1 MTSGD
6 LSALLNYLT
15 ILHLLRTSPHH
26 FKSHHYHQDPYFM
39 FVMTTILFLTAGGC
53 QAFIHTLVHLDC
65 GFRLGSFFLLKPV
78 TMGRTEG
85 PAPFWQYWSQVALY
99 FCWKASWEL
108 FQRSEF
114 TKVCMKTSKYLLKL
128 QTQNLCHSKSM
139 NISVILVAFSL
150 FWETI
155 QNKESKGCLS
165 TICEWFSCNLRYPF
179 NFLNISTAPASCHR
193 SDFPLPFLSWRETLS
208 TSTMPAEQ
216 TATTSGHSSVCR
228 ASNQTVENDWFAD
241 FEGRFAWIPSF
252 DQKCLQTMTLVAL
265 KMSSWKQLD
274 PSFLWMRMLKHYK
287 ALIHSYGTGVKV
299 EISIPKPYSISQ
311 LGKHFTQPLVVW
323 DSLAVVN
330 GPWLWPN

>member
-1 MTSGD
+1 
-6 LSALLNYLT
+6 
-15 ILHLLRTSPHH
+15 
-26 FKSHHYHQDPYFM
+26 M

-155 QNKESKGCLS
+155 QNKGIKGV
-165 TICEWFSCNLRYPF
+165 FVYNLRVVF
-179 NFLNISTAPASCHR
+179 MQLA
-193 SDFPLPFLSWRETLS
+193 LPFQLPEHLHSTRFLPPVWLSPPIFVMTRNPLHQYHASRTNSNDIRPFFCMSSLKSNRGKRLICRLWRQIRMNSQLWS
-208 TSTMPAEQ
+208 
-216 TATTSGHSSVCR
+216 
-228 ASNQTVENDWFAD
+228 
-241 FEGRFAWIPSF
+241 
-252 DQKCLQTMTLVAL
+252 
-265 KMSSWKQLD
+265 KMSPNHDVGSLKNVQLEAVG
-274 PSFLWMRMLKHYK
+274 S
-287 ALIHSYGTGVKV
+287 I
-299 EISIPKPYSISQ
+299 IS
-311 LGKHFTQPLVVW
+311 
-323 DSLAVVN
+323 VN
-330 GPWLWPN
+330 ADAKTL